1 MKKLLSILLCLGLCL
16 TFAVAEDYFSV
27 NDLEPASV
35 KSVYKIDD
43 VFSIYAND
51 SKAVTIEALTGDA
64 PERTAED
71 GEVFNARIKL
81 NGSGAVDY
89 RSVHFTA
96 NGAATLKVYTNST
109 SKDAARTLVVV
120 DVASG
125 STIAELVAPPS
136 GSVAGYAE
144 CKLPAK
150 GEYAIYS
157 ADSGIYIFQ
166 LIVE

>member
-16 TFAVAEDYFSV
+16 TFAVAEDYLSA

-51 SKAVTIEALTGDA
+51 SKAVDIQAMETECVSD
-64 PERTAED
+64 D
-71 GEVFNARIKL
+71 GEVFNCRSKL
-81 NGSGAVDY
+81 GGSGTVDY
-89 RSVHFTA
+89 RSVHVKS
-96 NGAATLKVYTNST
+96 NGAATLKVYTSST

-157 ADSGIYIFQ
+157 AHSGVYIFQ

>member
-16 TFAVAEDYFSV
+16 SFAVAEDYFSV

-51 SKAVTIEALTGDA
+51 SKAVDIQAMETECVAD
-64 PERTAED
+64 D
-71 GEVFNARIKL
+71 GEVFNCRIKL
-81 NGSGAVDY
+81 GGRGTVDY
-89 RSVHFTA
+89 RSVHFKS

-125 STIAELVAPPS
+125 STIAELVAPPD

-157 ADSGIYIFQ
+157 AGTGINIYQI
-166 LIVE
+166 IVE

>member
-81 NGSGAVDY
+81 NGSGKVDY
-89 RSVHFTA
+89 RSIHFTA
-96 NGAATLKVYTNST
+96 KST
-109 SKDAARTLVVV
+109 SSLCFIRVNVPLPRETFVTLQ
-120 DVASG
+120 DFSKALPICSKSSP
-125 STIAELVAPPS
+125 STK
-136 GSVAGYAE
+136 SV
-144 CKLPAK
+144 
-150 GEYAIYS
+150 S
-157 ADSGIYIFQ
+157 
-166 LIVE
+166 